1 MKWALICG
9 ASGDIGSQVA
19 RDLALEGWSLYLH
32 YHQNE
37 SKTQVLAQELMAS
50 YPKQDFL
57 VLQADLTQ
65 LNQVENLAQNLF
77 SLDAL
82 IFTQGTTSY
91 GLFAEQDPASL
102 TQMLAMQ
109 VTGPLHLVQLL
120 QSKLTQKDQSRVIFI
135 GSVYGK
141 AGSALEV
148 GYSTVKGA
156 LSAFAKAYSKEVATL
171 GLTVNVLA
179 PGAVATQ
186 MNTKMFSKA
195 SRQAVAAEIPLGRFA
210 KVEEVSYWVKALL
223 DEKAAYLTGQTIYM
237 TGGWLE

>member
-77 SLDAL
+77 SLDA
-82 IFTQGTTSY
+82 
-91 GLFAEQDPASL
+91 
-102 TQMLAMQ
+102 
-109 VTGPLHLVQLL
+109 
-120 QSKLTQKDQSRVIFI
+120 
-135 GSVYGK
+135 
-141 AGSALEV
+141 
-148 GYSTVKGA
+148 
-156 LSAFAKAYSKEVATL
+156 
-171 GLTVNVLA
+171 
-179 PGAVATQ
+179 
-186 MNTKMFSKA
+186 
-195 SRQAVAAEIPLGRFA
+195 
-210 KVEEVSYWVKALL
+210 
-223 DEKAAYLTGQTIYM
+223 
-237 TGGWLE
+237 